1 MAPWEGCQ
9 GVQEGVRGNV
19 EGSGEGINR
28 ADEERGMDGGRGE
41 HLINASAHLI
51 PSTSPHRRIVSKAV
65 LIILDCKYPR
75 KYNNIRVFAKIRLL
89 G

>member
-9 GVQEGVRGNV
+9 GGCKGDV

-28 ADEERGMDGGRGE
+28 AEEEEGDGGRGE

-51 PSTSPHRRIVSKAV
+51 PSPSPVRRIVSKAV
-65 LIILDCKYPR
+65 LIILACRYPCVNTTIFIFS
-75 KYNNIRVFAKIRLL
+75 KMRL
-89 G
+89 GR

>member
-1 MAPWEGCQ
+1 MAPCEGFQGDARGCQ
-9 GVQEGVRGNV
+9 GDV

-28 ADEERGMDGGRGE
+28 AEEERGMDGGRGE

-65 LIILDCKYPR
+65 LIILDSKYPR

>member
-28 ADEERGMDGGRGE
+28 ADEERGMDGGEEG
-41 HLINASAHLI
+41 
-51 PSTSPHRRIVSKAV
+51 
-65 LIILDCKYPR
+65 
-75 KYNNIRVFAKIRLL
+75 NI
-89 G
+89 